1 MGLLQLT
8 PLLAT
13 PPEPPTVPLAS
24 GRAAPTGVPGSLLPM
39 ARQEC
44 ETNHPMARPE

>member
-1 MGLLQLT
+1 MGLLQGLT
-8 PLLAT
+8 PPPAAT
-13 PPEPPTVPLAS
+13 TSPLAS